1 MFLAHCDT
9 CGRRELRGTRS
20 IDALVTTDDGIE
32 LHFTCRVCGAPGVD
46 GGRPTAAPIEAH
58 PLPAVA

>member
-1 MFLAHCDT
+1 MFLAHCET

-20 IDALVTTDDGIE
+20 INALVNTHHGIE
-32 LHFTCRVCGAPGVD
+32 LHYTCRVCGAPNVI
-46 GGRPTAAPIEAH
+46 GGRRAGAYEL

>member
-1 MFLAHCDT
+1 MFLAHCET

-20 IDALVTTDDGIE
+20 IDALVNTHHGIE
-32 LHFTCRVCGAPGVD
+32 LHYTCRVCGAPGVAD
-46 GGRPTAAPIEAH
+46 RPVREPVEAH